1 MLKPINVLGGF
12 YTDDTLPFANQDT
25 VNYIPEIAQVSD
37 GARNVAILKTVPAN
51 RAITLTSW
59 DTGVTQAHLV
69 VDNTLYI
76 VVDGALFR
84 VHFGINSATMFP
96 VTGTKLSVFG
106 NGRCYMN
113 YMQNGTGYD
122 ISIYSGQNG
131 YVYNTTN
138 NTLTQIPDFEGSIAC
153 GFLDQYMI
161 GLLPDGSYWFTSDV
175 ADPLAFSFFDKYSS
189 EASPDI
195 LVGLAVTTREI
206 WVFNQSTIEI
216 FYNAGQ
222 QFERNNGAV
231 IQRGCMANNSIQVVN
246 GVPFWLGNDGR
257 VYMANGYQAEAIS
270 TPAIESELS
279 KSADLTNCHSYQWES
294 RGHVV
299 YCLTINDGMT
309 FCYDMA
315 TQIWHRR
322 ESFLSKN
329 SNAWAVVRVGNKQY
343 CIDRNTSN
351 LYLFDWDYYRDDD
364 AFNTL
369 VCKRRTQY
377 YHTNGQWMR
386 CNQLFLV
393 MNTGDVPPNTT
404 SEILLRYSDDSGRNW
419 SNYRKV
425 TLGATGEYAKDIRF
439 YNLGRTSN
447 RLFEIVTSGNSRREI
462 ISASMELT

>member
-51 RAITLTSW
+51 KAITLNSW

-69 VDNTLYI
+69 VDNTLYL

-84 VHFGINSATMFP
+84 VHFGIDSATMFP

-138 NTLTQIPDFEGSIAC
+138 NTLTQIPDFQGSIAC

-246 GVPFWLGNDGR
+246 GAPIWLGDDGR
-257 VYMANGYQAEAIS
+257 VYMANGYQAQAIS
-270 TPAIESELS
+270 TPAIESELA

-343 CIDRNTSN
+343 CIDRNTTN
-351 LYLFDWDYYRDDD
+351 LYLFDWNHYRDDD

-377 YHTNGQWMR
+377 YHSNGQWMR

-425 TLGATGEYAKDIRF
+425 TLGATGEYAKD
-439 YNLGRTSN
+439 N